1 MPTPTR
7 GKVHWYDFGPIV
19 GSELS
24 DERPALI
31 ISNSALNHTTT
42 VAIAAPLSTTPP
54 STRHLRNHVFIED
67 AASWASVR
75 QIKTVSQQELGDEIA
90 TATPA
95 ELASALEILAGR
107 FFRSPGSEEILQT
120 DYGEETITRG
130 AVWETE
136 FRQIDGQTN
145 SHQLLVLDYNAA
157 NQMAIAADLDFR
169 DREESTISKPVILME
184 TGVPATVRI
193 HRVLSVDMSRR
204 AVRRTGT
211 ITGDDLHMVY
221 SKLARLLSAD

>member
-75 QIKTVSQQELGDEIA
+75 QIKTVSQQELGDGDRHGNSSR
-90 TATPA
+90 TGKRTGNPRRTVLQKPRLRGNPA
-95 ELASALEILAGR
+95 NGLRRGNHH
-107 FFRSPGSEEILQT
+107 
-120 DYGEETITRG
+120 TRG
-130 AVWETE
+130 
-136 FRQIDGQTN
+136 RLGGRN
-145 SHQLLVLDYNAA
+145 SAKSTDKPTPVSCSSSTTTLPTRWQL
-157 NQMAIAADLDFR
+157 R
-169 DREESTISKPVILME
+169 PTWISV
-184 TGVPATVRI
+184 TGKSPPFPNP
-193 HRVLSVDMSRR
+193 S
-204 AVRRTGT
+204 
-211 ITGDDLHMVY
+211 Y
-221 SKLARLLSAD
+221 